1 MGQQLEIT
9 LPEEAK
15 KDSEFELKVTYKST
29 AESKVFN
36 WVDKDKTKQLTADGT
51 AWEENFINFLTNKI
65 DKIEGSENVS
75 ISINGDKPKPI
86 KEIKKKIN

>member
-1 MGQQLEIT
+1 M
-9 LPEEAK
+9 AK
-15 KDSEFELKVTYKST
+15 DEFTKLMKKGEVDDSYNVRGDTVASSRSRCGK
-29 AESKVFN
+29 
-36 WVDKDKTKQLTADGT
+36 VDKDKTKQLTADGT

>member
-1 MGQQLEIT
+1 M
-9 LPEEAK
+9 AK
-15 KDSEFELKVTYKST
+15 DEFTKLMQKGEVDDSYNMRGDNVASSRSRCGK
-29 AESKVFN
+29 
-36 WVDKDKTKQLTADGT
+36 VDKDKTKQLTADGT

-65 DKIEGSENVS
+65 DKIKGSENVS

>member
-1 MGQQLEIT
+1 MAKNKIN
-9 LPEEAK
+9 EATDVASSRSRCGK
-15 KDSEFELKVTYKST
+15 
-29 AESKVFN
+29 
-36 WVDKDKTKQLTADGT
+36 VDKDKTKQLTADGT

>member
-1 MGQQLEIT
+1 MAKDKIN
-9 LPEEAK
+9 EAT
-15 KDSEFELKVTYKST
+15 DVASSRSRCGKVG
-29 AESKVFN
+29 
-36 WVDKDKTKQLTADGT
+36 KDKTKQLTADGT

>member
-1 MGQQLEIT
+1 MAKNKIN
-9 LPEEAK
+9 EATDVASSRSRSRK
-15 KDSEFELKVTYKST
+15 
-29 AESKVFN
+29 
-36 WVDKDKTKQLTADGT
+36 VDKDKTKQLTADGT

>member
-36 WVDKDKTKQLTADGT
+36 WVDKDKT
-51 AWEENFINFLTNKI
+51 
-65 DKIEGSENVS
+65 
-75 ISINGDKPKPI
+75 NGKSKGLMFTQCQPI
-86 KEIKKKIN
+86 ACRGVAPM

>member
-1 MGQQLEIT
+1 MAKDKIN
-9 LPEEAK
+9 EATTVASSRSRCGK
-15 KDSEFELKVTYKST
+15 
-29 AESKVFN
+29 
-36 WVDKDKTKQLTADGT
+36 VDKDKTKQLTADGT

>member
-1 MGQQLEIT
+1 MAKDKIN
-9 LPEEAK
+9 EATTVASPRSRCGK
-15 KDSEFELKVTYKST
+15 
-29 AESKVFN
+29 
-36 WVDKDKTKQLTADGT
+36 VDKDKTKQLTADGT

>member
-1 MGQQLEIT
+1 MAKDKIN
-9 LPEEAK
+9 EATDVASSRSRCGK
-15 KDSEFELKVTYKST
+15 
-29 AESKVFN
+29 
-36 WVDKDKTKQLTADGT
+36 VDKDKTKQLTADGT

>member
-1 MGQQLEIT
+1 MATDKIN
-9 LPEEAK
+9 EATVVASSRSRCGK
-15 KDSEFELKVTYKST
+15 
-29 AESKVFN
+29 
-36 WVDKDKTKQLTADGT
+36 VDKDKTKQLTADGT

>member
-1 MGQQLEIT
+1 MAKNKIN
-9 LPEEAK
+9 EA
-15 KDSEFELKVTYKST
+15 T
-29 AESKVFN
+29 AVASSRSRCGK
-36 WVDKDKTKQLTADGT
+36 VDKDKTKQLTADGT